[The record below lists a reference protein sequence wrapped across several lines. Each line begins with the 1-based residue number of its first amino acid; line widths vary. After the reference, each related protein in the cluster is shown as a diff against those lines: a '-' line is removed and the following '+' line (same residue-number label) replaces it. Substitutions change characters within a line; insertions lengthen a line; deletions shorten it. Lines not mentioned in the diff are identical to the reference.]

1 MPQMKIQGKFYSPQ
15 VDQWLDQINQL
26 TTLKCAELAQYK
38 HFTEIVSGEKK

>member
-15 VDQWLDQINQL
+15 VDKWLDQINQL
-26 TTLKCAELAQYK
+26 TPQKRAEQAQYK